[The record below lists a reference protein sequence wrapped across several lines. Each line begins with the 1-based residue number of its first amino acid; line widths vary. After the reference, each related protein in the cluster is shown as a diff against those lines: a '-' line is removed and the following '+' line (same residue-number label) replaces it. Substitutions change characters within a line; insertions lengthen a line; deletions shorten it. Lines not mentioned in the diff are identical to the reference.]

1 VNVSVSRAVSVCIAS
16 STLYLGFIQ
25 SSLASENDTLISY
38 KTTQTITLDGQPE
51 KEWEKAKP
59 LTMLLDYMPY
69 KPDQYEG
76 MLKTQYSIKSLH
88 DDQNI
93 YFFVQWDDPT
103 KSVDRFPWVKQDDDS
118 WKQHKNL
125 DQTGHENTYYE
136 DKASIFWAINAKGF
150 SKKGCDIA
158 CHLADEEGKVADIEQ
173 KSAGRKYTRKDGET
187 IDMWHWKA
195 VRTGLTDQF
204 DDQFVDATKD
214 PAANRN
220 WGRKGDSKTGGG
232 YQNNINEDKS
242 EPAYGGLVMNLDDNY
257 VIQDIDKAPFIDT
270 YKPGDKLPGIVVSP
284 FTGSRGDISSKAVW
298 ADGKWTLE
306 FQRKLVTT
314 GENAAVEDV
323 QFSDLSETYYFG
335 VSVFDNSQ
343 INHIYHEGALKLNF
357 K

>member
-1 VNVSVSRAVSVCIAS
+1 
-16 STLYLGFIQ
+16 
-25 SSLASENDTLISY
+25 
-38 KTTQTITLDGQPE
+38 
-51 KEWEKAKP
+51 
-59 LTMLLDYMPY
+59 
-69 KPDQYEG
+69 
-76 MLKTQYSIKSLH
+76 
-88 DDQNI
+88 
-93 YFFVQWDDPT
+93 
-103 KSVDRFPWVKQDDDS
+103 
-118 WKQHKNL
+118 
-125 DQTGHENTYYE
+125 
-136 DKASIFWAINAKGF
+136 
-150 SKKGCDIA
+150 
-158 CHLADEEGKVADIEQ
+158 
-173 KSAGRKYTRKDGET
+173 
-187 IDMWHWKA
+187 MWHWKG

-242 EPAYGGLVMNLDDNY
+242 EPAYGGSVMNIEDNY
-257 VIQDIDKAPFIDT
+257 AIQDIDKTPFIDT

-323 QFSDLSETYYFG
+323 QFSDLSKTYYFG